1 MSLVLFLKRT
11 LIYVSIIII
20 KKCIFETNFLTILNR
35 LSLKISLYI
44 VITTFIL
51 SCNAVKKVPADK
63 HLLINNEIVVNG
75 DKKTEEDIVNQIVQ
89 KPNSNILGYRL
100 RLNLFNMSKNNTDS
114 VFKAKYTANPNK
126 YKRKSNFLSKK
137 QVNRL
142 GKSFWYSGWHNFLRK
157 TGEPPVIIDE
167 SKAKKT
173 LNRLKA
179 HYFNQGYF
187 STKTD
192 FKTTLD
198 SNKTGRIKYNVITGK
213 PAFLDTITKEIL
225 SPALDSLY
233 KINQS
238 KSLIKKGKQ
247 FKTDNF
253 EAERARITTHF
264 RNNGVYHFQQQ
275 SIEFV
280 LDTLNLNHKAPV
292 RLKIGNETVKI
303 NDTLVTKPYELYKIG
318 TVNIFTTN
326 KDIKNKEQQADS
338 AVYKNFNLYSTDKLR
353 YRPKAITDAVFI
365 YKDSL
370 YSDSKYALTLRS
382 LNNLRNFKYPNIKYI
397 EDPVNKTLNA
407 NIYLVAIE
415 KYKFKASIDATH
427 SNIFDLG
434 IAGSSSVSIRNVFRG
449 AETLEIGLRGN
460 IGASRD
466 LANPD
471 NQFFNISEIGADM
484 RLSFPR
490 LFMPFKT
497 DKIIPKTMFPSSYI
511 SAGFARQRNI
521 GLDKENLTAAINYS
535 WTPRKNVSA
544 KLDLV
549 NVQYVKNVN
558 TDNYFTVYG
567 SSYNRLNTIARKYTL
582 DSELIDAEGNLT
594 KNEGG
599 AENFI
604 IGALNNQ
611 YSGLNSLNPEYN
623 SIKSINERKERLTEN
638 NLIFASNFTF
648 SKNNKKDIFDKQFYS
663 FRSKL
668 ELAGNLFS
676 LIANLTKQ
684 EANAEG
690 ARTLFGLEYSQYAK
704 AEFDYVKYWD
714 LTKGKVFAIRSFVGV
729 AIPYGNSKSVPFAR
743 SYFAGGSNDN
753 RAWQSYSLGPGS
765 SGGLNDFNE
774 ANLKIALNAEFRF
787 RYGGNFYGALFA
799 DCGNIW
805 NVSDNER
812 EKTKVFD
819 GLSSLTTLAL
829 GTGTGFRYD
838 FKFVVLRLDFGFKT
852 YNPAN
857 IPSKRWFNEYNFS
870 NSVLN
875 IGINYP
881 F

>member
-1 MSLVLFLKRT
+1 MSDIK
-11 LIYVSIIII
+11 I
-20 KKCIFETNFLTILNR
+20 KKCIFETNFLIILNR
-35 LSLKISLYI
+35 LLLKISIFLL
-44 VITTFIL
+44 ITSFIL
-51 SCNAVKKVPADK
+51 SCNAVKKVPTDK
-63 HLLINNEIVVNG
+63 HLLINNEIIVNG
-75 DKKTEEDIVNQIVQ
+75 DKKSDEDIVNQIVQ

-100 RLNLFNMSKNNTDS
+100 RLNLFNMAKTNTDS
-114 VFKAKYTANPNK
+114 IFKAKYTANPNK
-126 YKRKSNFLSKK
+126 YIRKSKLLSKK

-157 TGEPPVIIDE
+157 TGEPPSIIDE
-167 SKAKKT
+167 KKSERT
-173 LNRLKA
+173 VKRLNA
-179 HYFNQGYF
+179 YYFNQGYF
-187 STKTD
+187 SAKTS
-192 FKTTLD
+192 F
-198 SNKTGRIKYNVITGK
+198 SPSYNNNQTGKISYNVITGK
-213 PAFLDTITKEIL
+213 ATFLDTISTEI
-225 SPALDSLY
+225 SSRVLDSLY
-233 KINQS
+233 EINKS
-238 KSLIKKGKQ
+238 KSLLKKGKQ
-247 FKTDNF
+247 FKTENF
-253 EAERARITTHF
+253 EEERARITSNF
-264 RNNGVYHFQQQ
+264 RNNGVFHFQQQ

-292 RLKIGNETVKI
+292 KLKIGNENVKI

-318 TVNIFTTN
+318 NVNIFTTN
-326 KDIKNKEQQADS
+326 KDVKNKEQQADS

-353 YRPKAITDAVFI
+353 YRPKAITDAIFI

-370 YSDSKYALTLRS
+370 YSDSKYALTLKS

-397 EDPVNKTLNA
+397 ENPISKTLSA
-407 NIYLVAIE
+407 NIYLVAVE
-415 KYKFKASIDATH
+415 KYKFKANVDATH
-427 SNIFDLG
+427 SNIFDIG
-434 IAGSSSVSIRNVFRG
+434 IAGSSSVSIRNIFRG

-490 LFMPFKT
+490 LFLPFKT

-511 SAGFARQRNI
+511 SAGFAKQRNI
-521 GLDKENLTAAINYS
+521 GLDKENLTGAINYS
-535 WTPRKNVSA
+535 WTPKKNVTA

-549 NVQYVKNVN
+549 NIQYVKNVN

-567 SSYNRLNTIARKYTL
+567 SSYNRLNLIARKYTL
-582 DSELIDAEGNLT
+582 ENEWIDTEGNLT

-599 AENFI
+599 AQNFI
-604 IGALNNQ
+604 SAVLNNQ
-611 YSGLNSLNPEYN
+611 ISGLNSSNPDFN

-648 SKNNKKDIFDKQFYS
+648 SKNTKKDIFDKQFYS

-676 LIANLTKQ
+676 VIANLTNQ
-684 EANAEG
+684 PANSEG
-690 ARTLFGLEYSQYAK
+690 SRTLFGLEYSQYAK
-704 AEFDYVKYWD
+704 AEFDYIKHWD
-714 LTKGKVFAIRSFVGV
+714 LQKGKVFAVRSFVGIAV
-729 AIPYGNSKSVPFAR
+729 PYGNSKSVPFAR

-787 RYGGNFYGALFA
+787 RYAGNFYGALFA

-805 NVSDNER
+805 NVLDNER
-812 EKTKVFD
+812 EKTKIFD
-819 GLSSLTTLAL
+819 GLSSLTSLAL

-838 FKFVVLRLDFGFKT
+838 FKFVVLRLDVGFKT
-852 YNPAN
+852 FNPAN
-857 IPSKRWFNEYNFS
+857 SSNKRWFNEYNFS
-870 NSVLN
+870 KSVLN
-875 IGINYP
+875 VGINYP